1 MDHFRYRNG
10 ELCAEEVPLRR
21 IAAGVGTPFYCY
33 AQATIERHYR
43 VYLDA
48 FLGLDALLCYSLKAN
63 SNVAVIRTLARL
75 GAGADVVSGGELK
88 RALHAG
94 VPPAKIVFSGVGKTE
109 DELRAA
115 LRAGILQINVE
126 SEPELRLLSRVATSL
141 GLAAPVAVRVNPD
154 VDARTHAKMTTGRGE
169 NKFGIDLARA
179 PQLYAAAA
187 GLPGIR
193 VVGVAVHIGS
203 QVTDL
208 EPYRQAYGRLGEL
221 VLTLRARGHAIE
233 RLDLGGGLGI
243 PYAADAVEAPIPL
256 PADYGAMVRAVV
268 GDLGC
273 RLLLEPGRLIVGNAG
288 VLVTRVLYVKEG
300 ATRRFAIVD
309 AAMNDLIRPTLYN
322 ARHAIVPIEEPRP
335 GTATE
340 DVDMDVVGPI
350 CETGDTFGAG
360 YRLPALAAG
369 DLLAIRSAG
378 AYGAVMASAYNS
390 RPLVPEVLVRG
401 ADFWV
406 VRRRI
411 EVDEMLAAESYPAWL
426 ADVTTPAKESSA

>member
-21 IAAGVGTPFYCY
+21 IAEGVGTPFYCY

-48 FLGLDALLCYSLKAN
+48 FLGLDALLCYAVKAN

-75 GAGADVVSGGELK
+75 GAGADVVSAGELK

-94 VPPAKIVFSGVGKTE
+94 MPPAKIVFSGVGKTE
-109 DELRAA
+109 DEMRTA
-115 LRAGILQINVE
+115 LGVGILQINVE
-126 SEPELRLLSRVATSL
+126 SEPELHLLSRVATSL
-141 GLAAPVAVRVNPD
+141 GLAAPIAIRVNPD
-154 VDARTHAKMTTGRGE
+154 VDARTHAKITTGRSE

-179 PQLYAAAA
+179 PALYAAAA
-187 GLPGIR
+187 GLPRIR

-208 EPYRQAYGRLGEL
+208 EPYRQAYGRLREL
-221 VLTLRARGHAIE
+221 VLTLRASGHAIE

-243 PYAADAVEAPIPL
+243 PYEADAVEAPIPL

-300 ATRRFAIVD
+300 ATRHFAIVD

-322 ARHAIVPIEEPRP
+322 ARHAIVPIGEPQP
-335 GTATE
+335 GKATE
-340 DVDMDVVGPI
+340 DVDVVGPI
-350 CETGDTFGAG
+350 CETGDSFGAG

-369 DLLAIRSAG
+369 DLLAIRGAG
-378 AYGAVMASAYNS
+378 AYGAVMASTYNS

-411 EVDEMLAAESYPAWL
+411 EVDDMLAAESYPDWL
-426 ADVTTPAKESSA
+426 ADVTAPTKESSG